1 MPAVTSCHDHTYL
14 TTKLELCGYKAVAFL
29 ILLIN
34 VGVGVGVGVTAALLH
49 SKITFSM
56 QNVMKYRVYL

>member
-34 VGVGVGVGVTAALLH
+34 VGVGVTAALLH
-49 SKITFSM
+49 SKITFNM

>member
-34 VGVGVGVGVTAALLH
+34 VGVGVGVTAALLH

>member
-34 VGVGVGVGVTAALLH
+34 VGVGVTAALLH